1 MLDYLG
7 CNMDIRTKP
16 DFKKWALSLVDKEDA
31 MIALEAAYNQGYAAG
46 LIDEK
51 IKSLETM
58 VEKRNG
64 S

>member
-1 MLDYLG
+1 
-7 CNMDIRTKP
+7 MDIRTKP
-16 DFKKWALSLVDKEDA
+16 DFKKWALSMVDKEDA